1 MGEDWLCY
9 GNRVWVYFKNEES
22 SAKPVFKDPYGN
34 ESGITFI
41 RVDDTVRSIP
51 ESPDGTVQPYSW
63 IITDIDV
70 HAKEDYLLEKLQ
82 YAKENVGQTQV
93 FCDWEATE
101 YVADYVYTD
110 PFNAHV
116 TYYQWSGSAGEEVT
130 DQMSQQRDQ
139 WLWKNYDGKY
149 GLYNNEPEI
158 GTAKRQDYLAGRL
171 SSEWRDASHNG
182 TKDKRA
188 YATDVKLTGG
198 SDASADAP
206 TAYPS
211 TQTVELDGRQ
221 VEFQMYALKDAN
233 GNPTNYIK
241 VRDLGF
247 NVGWSMDRD
256 MFSVTG
262 SARGLDC
269 SGHFVIFYII

>member
-63 IITDIDV
+63 IITDIDI
-70 HAKEDYLLEKLQ
+70 HAKEGYLLEKLQ

-116 TYYQWSGSAGEEVT
+116 TYYQWIGSAGEEVT

-158 GTAKRQDYLAGRL
+158 GTAKRQDYLTGRL

-188 YATDVKLTGG
+188 YAWTIPCMRGTGKWMLLNK
-198 SDASADAP
+198 SF
-206 TAYPS
+206 TI
-211 TQTVELDGRQ
+211 
-221 VEFQMYALKDAN
+221 LKDHAEQDFP
-233 GNPTNYIK
+233 GA
-241 VRDLGF
+241 
-247 NVGWSMDRD
+247 VG
-256 MFSVTG
+256 
-262 SARGLDC
+262 
-269 SGHFVIFYII
+269 H